1 MPLQQAGIRAIDVID
16 LDYPYWHTGEDTIDK
31 ISAASLQVVG
41 EVVLE
46 LIRKDER

>member
-16 LDYPYWHTGEDTIDK
+16 LDYPYWHTAEDTYDK

-41 EVVLE
+41 EVIVD
-46 LIRKDER
+46 LIRKGER